1 MPSLPPVQK
10 FSYKHSEFTI
20 KNLIAR
26 KKDFICFLDSNEG
39 DPMRVKGKMAVS
51 IGRIPCRTKE
61 EAKAVVAKIRRYNS
75 SNALGPWRAN
85 IAFACDDVD
94 ESWETEFVVESENNA
109 NYINQYFPYFN
120 VNKLYAD
127 AFPQSTTGNNE
138 KYPEMSAAINRTM
151 SDGALF
157 MNYQG
162 HGGLKGW
169 AQESILDIPM
179 ISAWNNTYRMPILFT
194 ATCEF
199 SAFDDPKVQ
208 SAGELALLNPKG
220 GAIALMSTTRCLYRD
235 WETDRKSVV

>member
-1 MPSLPPVQK
+1 
-10 FSYKHSEFTI
+10 
-20 KNLIAR
+20 
-26 KKDFICFLDSNEG
+26 
-39 DPMRVKGKMAVS
+39 MRVKGKMAVS

-138 KYPEMSAAINRTM
+138 KYPEISADIAAVPTLNTLHRSQGRT
-151 SDGALF
+151 
-157 MNYQG
+157 
-162 HGGLKGW
+162 
-169 AQESILDIPM
+169 ILDESHIDAY
-179 ISAWNNTYRMPILFT
+179 IT
-194 ATCEF
+194 AT
-199 SAFDDPKVQ
+199 
-208 SAGELALLNPKG
+208 
-220 GAIALMSTTRCLYRD
+220 
-235 WETDRKSVV
+235 